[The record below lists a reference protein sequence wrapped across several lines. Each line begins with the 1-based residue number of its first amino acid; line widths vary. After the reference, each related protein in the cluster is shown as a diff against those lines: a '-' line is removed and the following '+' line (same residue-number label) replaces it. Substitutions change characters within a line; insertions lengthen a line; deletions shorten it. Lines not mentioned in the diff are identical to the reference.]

1 MRTPFSIGIGLIY
14 AAYTVVRIRAE
25 RSASAR
31 RTASAADPGAKR
43 DALELAILT
52 ALEVVIL
59 ALWMFRAPFLAS
71 LALALPAWIRFLGL
85 ALGACGVA
93 LIAWAGE
100 VLDGEYSSVV
110 EFKPEHRLITR
121 GPYARIR
128 HPIYAGLGLMAL
140 GVPLA
145 SANALVALVWPLGLA
160 LVLVHRIKREES
172 LMEARFGDDWRAW
185 RDRTGRFL
193 PRMGRRSEK
202 AR

>member
-85 ALGACGVA
+85 ALAP
-93 LIAWAGE
+93 AG
-100 VLDGEYSSVV
+100 
-110 EFKPEHRLITR
+110 
-121 GPYARIR
+121 
-128 HPIYAGLGLMAL
+128 
-140 GVPLA
+140 
-145 SANALVALVWPLGLA
+145 WP
-160 LVLVHRIKREES
+160 
-172 LMEARFGDDWRAW
+172 
-185 RDRTGRFL
+185 
-193 PRMGRRSEK
+193 
-202 AR
+202 